1 MTRKVSAKLYLS
13 ILATGLMAFC
23 GVLIE
28 TAMNVTFPTLMKQFQ
43 VNTGTI
49 QWLTTGYLLVV
60 SIIVPISGFLKRRFT
75 TKQLFL
81 TATAFFIL
89 GLAICSVANDFAL
102 LLIGRLIQGCGTG
115 ITLPLMFNIILE
127 QAPLDKIGFLMGIG
141 TLVTAI
147 APALGPTYGGVLV
160 DLNWHLIFIFLLVV
174 MVIALFL
181 GLFSITQVTKPVHV
195 HLDVIAWLLI
205 AIFFAGAILGLNR
218 IENAPGQAAIYGV
231 VAVLGLVG
239 YAWRSLHV
247 KEPLINLRLLKNW
260 SFDWHVV
267 TFLIIQIINVGFAF
281 VLPNYLQLVNHTSS
295 FTAGLLLLPGAALG
309 ACMAPMSGKLYDNLG
324 PGKPIFI
331 GLALQLVGILL
342 LLATALTATPVIL
355 MLGYAA
361 VMLGTGF
368 AMGNIMT
375 SGQAQL
381 TQTETTD
388 GNAIF
393 NTMQQFSAALGTAC
407 VSLIVAL
414 AQVPTAT
421 AHSTAIG
428 AQHAFWFL
436 LILAIM
442 GDIAIAIGLKTRH
455 AQNQVAS
462 HDA

>member
-115 ITLPLMFNIILE
+115 IALPLMFNIILE

-231 VAVLGLVG
+231 VAILGLVG
-239 YAWRSLHV
+239 YTWRSLHV

-295 FTAGLLLLPGAALG
+295 FTAGLLLL
-309 ACMAPMSGKLYDNLG
+309 G
-324 PGKPIFI
+324 PGKPIVI

-342 LLATALTATPVIL
+342 LLTTALTATPIIL

-381 TQTETTD
+381 IQTETTD

-393 NTMQQFSAALGTAC
+393 NTMQQFAAALGTAC

-414 AQVPTAT
+414 AQVPKTT
-421 AHSTAIG
+421 AHTTAVG
-428 AQHAFWFL
+428 ALHAFWFL
-436 LILAIM
+436 LILAII
-442 GDIAIAIGLKTRH
+442 GDLAIAIGLKTRH
-455 AQNQVAS
+455 AQTQAAS